1 MDVIGSQ
8 VTGDLTV
15 VNDAQYNNV
24 FAENV
29 TVSENVMVRIF
40 GIIKNDLIVKQGATV
55 YLHGR
60 YNGKIINEGGV
71 IYVFHPNGS
80 ITSH

>member
-1 MDVIGSQ
+1 MDIIGSQ

-15 VNDAQYNNV
+15 VADAQYNNV

-29 TVSENVMVRIF
+29 IVSENVMVRFF
-40 GIIKNDLIVKQGATV
+40 GIIQNDLTVKNGATV

-60 YNGKIINEGGV
+60 LNGKIINEGGV
-71 IYVFHPNGS
+71 IYVFHPNGN